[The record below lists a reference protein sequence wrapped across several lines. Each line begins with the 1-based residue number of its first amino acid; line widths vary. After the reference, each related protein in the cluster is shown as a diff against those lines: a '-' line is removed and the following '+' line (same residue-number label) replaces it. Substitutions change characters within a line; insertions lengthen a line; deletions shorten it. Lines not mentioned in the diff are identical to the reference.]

1 MNAMPT
7 PIAETDVV
15 GRHGSVLERDIT
27 YPTFDMT
34 YVQQGA
40 AIVAIR
46 QEVALDQEPDTELR
60 PLAVRPIDPY
70 TEIWR

>member
-40 AIVAIR
+40 AIVAFSCR
-46 QEVALDQEPDTELR
+46 LNNRHRLT
-60 PLAVRPIDPY
+60 
-70 TEIWR
+70 